1 MALPKHLMSEGDRS
15 PSAQRETFY
24 DDIKDMIM
32 DAPNTDTLGI
42 ALVEKGFA
50 PNLALLD
57 INNSLSVPHGFDL
70 PAPWSLPSRMF
81 RFPIEVCRPYDDQ
94 PRTLGLRHPLLADH
108 PYVRHVEARLGFE
121 IARNGAPN
129 RHGYS
134 TGPTARWW
142 HAVDLVMAGKWRELL
157 ETREFTE
164 RNCIM
169 QAVAFGC
176 RYSHH
181 EDKKASGYLSVPDAR
196 KVMDAVGSKEPGERS
211 ATIRTFSAPSLCRQ
225 EKGAEHWPINTGR
238 LPAEAVAWGMIFGV
252 EDGWF
257 RHDRAGFLQWSELGR
272 ERYAAGDSAS
282 YVQASGQA
290 SFAF

>member
-1 MALPKHLMSEGDRS
+1 
-15 PSAQRETFY
+15 
-24 DDIKDMIM
+24 MIM
-32 DAPNTDTLGI
+32 DAPNIDTLGV

-50 PNLALLD
+50 PNLAILD
-57 INNSLSVPHGFDL
+57 INNSLSVPHGLDL
-70 PAPWSLPSRMF
+70 PAPWNLPSRMF
-81 RFPIEVCRPYDDQ
+81 RFPIEVCRPDDNQ

-108 PYVRHVEARLGFE
+108 PYVRHVEALLGFE

-134 TGPTARWW
+134 TAPTARWW

-164 RNCIM
+164 PECIM
-169 QAVAFGC
+169 RAVAFGS

-181 EDKKASGYLSVPDAR
+181 EDKKASGYISIADAR
-196 KVMDAVGSKEPGERS
+196 KVMDAVGAQEPGERS
-211 ATIRTFSAPSLCRQ
+211 ATIRAFSAPSLCRQ

-238 LPAEAVAWGMIFGV
+238 LTAEAEAWGMILGI

-290 SFAF
+290 AFAF

>member
-1 MALPKHLMSEGDRS
+1 
-15 PSAQRETFY
+15 
-24 DDIKDMIM
+24 M
-32 DAPNTDTLGI
+32 DAPNIDTLGV

-50 PNLALLD
+50 PNLACLD
-57 INNSLSVPHGFDL
+57 INNSLSVPHDFDL
-70 PAPWSLPSRMF
+70 PAPWNLPSRMF
-81 RFPIEVCRPYDDQ
+81 RFPIEVCRPDDNQ

-108 PYVRHVEARLGFE
+108 PYVRHVEALLGFE

-134 TGPTARWW
+134 TAPTARWW

-157 ETREFTE
+157 ATREFTE
-164 RNCIM
+164 PECIM
-169 QAVAFGC
+169 RAVAFGC
-176 RYSHH
+176 RYSRH
-181 EDKKASGYLSVPDAR
+181 EDKKASGYISIADAR
-196 KVMDAVGSKEPGERS
+196 KVMDAVGAQEPGERS
-211 ATIRTFSAPSLCRQ
+211 ATIRAFSAPSLCRQ

-238 LPAEAVAWGMIFGV
+238 LPAEAEAWGMILGI

-290 SFAF
+290 AFAF